1 MGIDMRELHCLGLS
15 AAGFHKIAYRDWGH
29 PGNQR
34 VLICAHGLTRNARD
48 FDDLASSLYDQ
59 YRVLCFDAVGRG
71 KSDWLANKADY
82 GYAQY
87 SADANALI
95 ARTGAPVVDWV
106 GTSMGGILGM
116 ILAAMPNSPIRR
128 LVINDVGSLV
138 PKASL
143 ERIATYVGKKMEF
156 ESEEAL
162 VAAVRAVSPFG
173 PLSDTQ
179 WTHVATSGAR
189 RLEGG
194 AWTFSYDPGIAVG
207 LAGALSDDID
217 LSAYWNNV
225 KCPVLITRGAES
237 DLLLPETFAAMCAKP
252 NVKGVE
258 FPGVG
263 HAPMFMDAGQIRVVR
278 DFLLAN

>member
-1 MGIDMRELHCLGLS
+1 MRELHCLGLS
-15 AAGFHKIAYRDWGH
+15 SAGFHKIAYNDWGH

-59 YRVLCFDAVGRG
+59 YRVICFDAVGRG
-71 KSDWLANKADY
+71 RSDWLANKADY
-82 GYAQY
+82 NYPQYA
-87 SADANALI
+87 ADAGTVI

-128 LVINDVGSLV
+128 LVINDVGSMV
-138 PKASL
+138 PRASL
-143 ERIATYVGKKMEF
+143 ERIGAYVGKSMEF
-156 ESEEAL
+156 ENEEAL
-162 VAAVRAVSPFG
+162 VAAVKATSPFG
-173 PLSDTQ
+173 PLSQTQ

-194 AWTFSYDPGIAVG
+194 RWQFSYDPGIAEVLG
-207 LAGALSDDID
+207 KAIHADID
-217 LSAYWNNV
+217 LSAYWDKV
-225 KCPVLITRGAES
+225 TCPVLLTRGADS
-237 DLLLPETFAAMCAKP
+237 DLLLPDTFKAMCARP

-278 DFLLAN
+278 DFLLAP